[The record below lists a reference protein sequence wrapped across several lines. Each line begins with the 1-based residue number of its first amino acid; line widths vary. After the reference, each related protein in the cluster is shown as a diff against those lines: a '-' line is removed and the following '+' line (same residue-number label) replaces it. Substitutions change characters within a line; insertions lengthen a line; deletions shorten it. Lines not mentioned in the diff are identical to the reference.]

1 MSWKSCVTA
10 TFATLLVTAVLG
22 CDDDPSGLIP
32 DPPLNG
38 EYDYTFD
45 VSNGETGEA
54 EVACAGQGMITITQQ
69 TGSTFT
75 AETAEDGEV
84 TCVIFGF
91 DISEASGV
99 VELDGTL
106 DGDNVTFEFPLLAD
120 LELCDATGE
129 TSGDD
134 PVTSISGTATC
145 ELDPTEFGFEG
156 DLITLNGTW
165 EAQRTD
171 N

>member
-75 AETAEDGEV
+75 AETAEDGVVE
-84 TCVIFGF
+84 CSGFGEE
-91 DISEASGV
+91 ISESSGV
-99 VELDGTL
+99 VPLEGTV
-106 DGDNVTFEFPLLAD
+106 DDDDVAFRFPLLAD

-134 PVTSISGTATC
+134 PVTSMSGTATC
-145 ELDPTEFGFEG
+145 ELDPAAF
-156 DLITLNGTW
+156 DLPGEPITLNGEW
-165 EAQRTD
+165 AAQRTE